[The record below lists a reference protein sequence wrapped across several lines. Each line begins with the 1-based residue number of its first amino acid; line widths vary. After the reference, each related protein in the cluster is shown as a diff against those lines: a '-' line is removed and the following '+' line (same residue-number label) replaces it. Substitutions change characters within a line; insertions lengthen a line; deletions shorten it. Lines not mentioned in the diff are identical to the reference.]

1 MNILDMAREGCAFEL
16 RAALHQAVTQHQDIQ
31 RRDLKVKANGG
42 FVDVHLTVKYLSEPE
57 GMEGMLLVVFGEVTP
72 RPPAEPKPLEAPDTG
87 QDVAELAQELKLVK
101 ENPQAT
107 IEELQATN
115 EELKSANEE
124 LQSTNEELQ
133 STNEELETSKEE
145 AQSVNEELMTVNM
158 EIQTKI
164 DQLVRAESDMK
175 NLLDST
181 TIATIFLDRHLC
193 LTRFTPAATKVVN
206 LMTVDLGRPLSHL
219 TSNLAYEPLMADA
232 QTVLDTLVP
241 KELEVPTKG
250 GNWLQ
255 VRIIPYRTIEN
266 VIDGVVITCNDIT
279 RAKAAEDKALAAQL
293 YAENIVDTVR
303 EPLIVLDA
311 DLRVVSANST
321 FYDFFQVQP
330 EETAGRRIFEL
341 GQGQWDIPALRRL
354 LQEILPEKNT
364 LRDFRVE
371 HDFPA
376 IGPRTLLLNA
386 RRMEHQG
393 DGAELILLALE
404 DITGKD

>member
-1 MNILDMAREGCAFEL
+1 
-16 RAALHQAVTQHQDIQ
+16 
-31 RRDLKVKANGG
+31 
-42 FVDVHLTVKYLSEPE
+42 
-57 GMEGMLLVVFGEVTP
+57 
-72 RPPAEPKPLEAPDTG
+72 
-87 QDVAELAQELKLVK
+87 
-101 ENPQAT
+101 
-107 IEELQATN
+107 
-115 EELKSANEE
+115 
-124 LQSTNEELQ
+124 
-133 STNEELETSKEE
+133 
-145 AQSVNEELMTVNM
+145 
-158 EIQTKI
+158 
-164 DQLVRAESDMK
+164 
-175 NLLDST
+175 
-181 TIATIFLDRHLC
+181 
-193 LTRFTPAATKVVN
+193 
-206 LMTVDLGRPLSHL
+206 
-219 TSNLAYEPLMADA
+219 LAYEPLMADA

-255 VRIIPYRTIEN
+255 VRIIPYRNIEN

-279 RAKAAEDKALAAQL
+279 RVKKAEDKALAAQL

-303 EPLIVLDA
+303 EPLLVVDA